1 MREILRQLN
10 HDWFCFAAP
19 DSSTR
24 QYLDYDWLEHKAQV
38 KDPGEGKARV
48 EKYRGRFNLDLAVI
62 IWDVN
67 SHLFCYVFL
76 FSDAFMETWENP
88 LWKEVKL

>member
-10 HDWFCFAAP
+10 HDWFCFTAP

-48 EKYRGRFNLDLAVI
+48 EQYRGRF
-62 IWDVN
+62 
-67 SHLFCYVFL
+67 
-76 FSDAFMETWENP
+76 
-88 LWKEVKL
+88 